1 MDFKINKKII
11 LPSCDV
17 MDFLNIQ
24 DGGVMR
30 IGFFSFFLSFNISE
44 TKDVIKHLTTDIIVT
59 SMLLINKPNILLCI
73 VLPPERCDFMAL
85 FLMLVER
92 NSTHFNQCVK
102 IED

>member
-1 MDFKINKKII
+1 M
-11 LPSCDV
+11 
-17 MDFLNIQ
+17 
-24 DGGVMR
+24 
-30 IGFFSFFLSFNISE
+30 SE
-44 TKDVIKHLTTDIIVT
+44 TKHVIKHLAANIIVT
-59 SMLLINKPNILLCI
+59 SMLLINKPNILLCPLKGI